1 MATLTPTLTLSSTD
15 VTTDTLSLSV
25 TDSLTIAGDVQQSRI
40 ALTTTGIVVLNAS
53 GTTISPD
60 TRSWVFMKHTGTSG
74 TDQINIQDDSGGTN
88 IQFSLLPGEFCWV
101 PWNGTDTW
109 YGDMSAN
116 TATLEMFVFEVA

>member
-15 VTTDTLSLSV
+15 VTSDTLSISI

-40 ALTTTGIVVLNAS
+40 ALTETGIIILDSS

-60 TRSWVFMKHTGTSG
+60 SRSWVYMKHTGTSG
-74 TDQINIQDDSGGTN
+74 TDKINIQDDVSGTN

-101 PWNGTDTW
+101 PWNGTDVW
-109 YGDMSAN
+109 YADMSAN